1 MQYCT
6 LQCCTVIY
14 SAVLYTTKKPSHCI
28 EVYMSRVDYCTVQ
41 CSTVESIEHYCAV
54 EMTSVDYCTV
64 QYCNVQC
71 IEHYS
76 AIHKR

>member
-1 MQYCT
+1 MQYSN

-14 SAVLYTTKKPSHCI
+14 SAVLYTVKKPHYCAV
-28 EVYMSRVDYCTVQ
+28 ETSRVDYCTVQ
-41 CSTVESIEHYCAV
+41 CTTVQCIEHYSAV
-54 EMTSVDYCTV
+54 EMTLVNYCTV
-64 QYCNVQC
+64 QCTTVQC